1 MAPTSLRV
9 GDKLHKDDKLH
20 EKCGVFGIYKFNQD
34 VPQSNLG
41 DIFKQTLAGLLGL
54 QHRGQEATGI
64 ATFTNNNE
72 LNISK
77 GSGTV
82 SDFFKKNPFFE
93 AIKEKVNYFM
103 DTIGLPSF
111 KSTFNETFKEY
122 SKDFSAHNYAQKA
135 IGHLLYATSKAGERV
150 HAQPIKEG
158 EPPFVLVHNGNL
170 PDVDNLKAF
179 LSGKGHPENI
189 LNESNDSELMAK
201 TIAQFQAEIIKKRAE
216 TNGSYKV
223 I

>member
-1 MAPTSLRV
+1 MLVNSQELKPIIPSEKLRSSQISLEAERLNHLYY
-9 GDKLHKDDKLH
+9 GGDNGGDIRSLHLKPPIGLNAGYELGNDKLQ
-20 EKCGVFGIYKFNQD
+20 EKCGVFGVYKFNQD
-34 VPQSNLG
+34 SSPSNLA
-41 DIFKQTLAGLLGL
+41 DVFKKTLTGLLGL

-77 GSGTV
+77 GSGRV

-103 DTIGLPSF
+103 DTIGLQSF

-122 SKDFSAHNYAQKA
+122 SKDFSAHNHAQKA
-135 IGHLLYATSKAGERV
+135 IGHVLYATSKAGARV

-170 PDVDNLKAF
+170 PD
-179 LSGKGHPENI
+179 
-189 LNESNDSELMAK
+189 
-201 TIAQFQAEIIKKRAE
+201 
-216 TNGSYKV
+216 KV
-223 I
+223 A

>member
-1 MAPTSLRV
+1 MFPSHDNR
-9 GDKLHKDDKLH
+9 
-20 EKCGVFGIYKFNQD
+20 
-34 VPQSNLG
+34 
-41 DIFKQTLAGLLGL
+41 
-54 QHRGQEATGI
+54 
-64 ATFTNNNE
+64 E